1 LNKTFTINPRRLLLL
16 AALGIMAMAVVGY
29 AYSNTVPAS
38 HAGDGNGAVSGYTVT
53 NIHYTLDGTNPA
65 NTTSVSF
72 TVDTAIPI
80 TGTTRLSFDNGSNW
94 LPANACSSSG
104 TTVTCT
110 AVVTVLSLQNLRVVA
125 AQ

>member
-1 LNKTFTINPRRLLLL
+1 MQISLKPRRLLPL
-16 AALGIMAMAVVGY
+16 AALGIVAMAVVGY
-29 AYSNTVPAS
+29 ANSNTVPDS
-38 HAGDGNGAVSGYTVT
+38 HAGDGFGSVSGYTID

-80 TGTTRLSFDNGSNW
+80 TGTTRLSFDNGSTW
-94 LPANACSSSG
+94 LAANACSSSG

-110 AVVTVLSLQNLRVVA
+110 AAVTVLSLQNLRVVA

>member
-29 AYSNTVPAS
+29 ANSNTVPGS
-38 HAGDGNGAVSGYTVT
+38 HAGDGSGGVSGYTVS

-65 NTTSVSF
+65 TTTSVSF
-72 TVDTAIPI
+72 TVDTAIPN
-80 TGTTRLSFDNGSNW
+80 TGTTRLSFDNGSTW
-94 LPANACSSSG
+94 LPTNACSSSG

-110 AVVTVLSLQNLRVVA
+110 AAVTVLSLQSLRVVA
-125 AQ
+125 AE